1 MTDFI
6 DAALPWV
13 TIAVALAIIFT
24 YSDLARKHSKEKDSE
39 K

>member
-13 TIAVALAIIFT
+13 TLAVALAIIFT
-24 YSDLARKHSKEKDSE
+24 YSDLARKTEKDIE

>member
-1 MTDFI
+1 MMDFI

-13 TIAVALAIIFT
+13 TLAVALAIIFT
-24 YSDLARKHSKEKDSE
+24 YSDLGRKKEKDIE

>member
-6 DAALPWV
+6 NAALPWV
-13 TIAVALAIIFT
+13 TLAVALAIIFT
-24 YSDLARKHSKEKDSE
+24 YSDPARKHSKEKDSE

>member
-6 DAALPWV
+6 DAALPWM
-13 TIAVALAIIFT
+13 TLAVALAIIFT
-24 YSDLARKHSKEKDSE
+24 YSDLERKKEKDIE

>member
-6 DAALPWV
+6 DATLPWV

-24 YSDLARKHSKEKDSE
+24 YSDLARKKEKDIE